1 MKVIFIA
8 MALVYSGLA
17 MADVA
22 VGDRVIYLSL
32 NMAKDNSEQIISR
45 TRWAKEI
52 LAVASDDNQALVQL
66 ENNHGEFSQAWVP
79 LDQLGYI
86 DDIEVFCKNLRPQGE
101 AANLEELVIRA
112 GRFKT
117 CKVQSGDG
125 SETSWYAGDVP
136 FGLVKRFVITDD
148 YYQIDELSRH

>member
-1 MKVIFIA
+1 M
-8 MALVYSGLA
+8 
-17 MADVA
+17 
-22 VGDRVIYLSL
+22 
-32 NMAKDNSEQIISR
+32 
-45 TRWAKEI
+45 
-52 LAVASDDNQALVQL
+52 
-66 ENNHGEFSQAWVP
+66 P